1 MPPTASACT
10 LVNPLPGAELT
21 DGYGCATTRSP
32 ARPRLP
38 LRQRPRRPLRH
49 EIYAAAGGTVVTA
62 GEHDSYGN
70 YLIIQH
76 SAALRTLYAHCQTLL
91 VSAGD
96 TVSAGDVVA
105 LVGATG
111 EATGPHLHFEVIAS
125 APAFPRL
132 GAVCRRRRMIRFRL
146 KNGTE
151 WQLGAD
157 FFGVL
162 CLSWELGGAGG
173 ERGPGLLMAVLLHEG
188 GHLLAY
194 LLSGIPLRRV
204 IFDFRGV
211 LIRPEPGFYPFS
223 SELSALLAGSGT
235 SFLWAAAAF
244 ILFPP
249 AFWQASFAM
258 GLWSLLPLPGMDG
271 GEVVSLIA
279 GRIWPGCDHGLRL
292 FFIFTRA
299 LVTLFIALGC
309 LALQSP
315 LPLFW
320 AACLWM

>member
-1 MPPTASACT
+1 
-10 LVNPLPGAELT
+10 
-21 DGYGCATTRSP
+21 
-32 ARPRLP
+32 
-38 LRQRPRRPLRH
+38 
-49 EIYAAAGGTVVTA
+49 
-62 GEHDSYGN
+62 
-70 YLIIQH
+70 
-76 SAALRTLYAHCQTLL
+76 
-91 VSAGD
+91 
-96 TVSAGDVVA
+96 
-105 LVGATG
+105 
-111 EATGPHLHFEVIAS
+111 
-125 APAFPRL
+125 
-132 GAVCRRRRMIRFRL
+132 MIRFRL

-162 CLSWELGGAGG
+162 CLSWELGGVG
-173 ERGPGLLMAVLLHEG
+173 ERAALALLTAVLLHEG

-223 SELSALLAGSGT
+223 SELSAPLAGSST

-249 AFWQASFAM
+249 AFWEASFAM
-258 GLWSLLPLPGMDG
+258 GLWSLSSRSRGMDG

-279 GRIWPGCDHGLRL
+279 GRIRPGCDHGLRL

>member
-1 MPPTASACT
+1 
-10 LVNPLPGAELT
+10 
-21 DGYGCATTRSP
+21 
-32 ARPRLP
+32 
-38 LRQRPRRPLRH
+38 
-49 EIYAAAGGTVVTA
+49 
-62 GEHDSYGN
+62 
-70 YLIIQH
+70 
-76 SAALRTLYAHCQTLL
+76 
-91 VSAGD
+91 
-96 TVSAGDVVA
+96 
-105 LVGATG
+105 
-111 EATGPHLHFEVIAS
+111 
-125 APAFPRL
+125 
-132 GAVCRRRRMIRFRL
+132 MIRFRL

-162 CLSWELGGAGG
+162 CLSWELGGAG
-173 ERGPGLLMAVLLHEG
+173 ERAALALLTAVLLHEG

-223 SELSALLAGSGT
+223 SELSALLAGSST

-258 GLWSLLPLPGMDG
+258 GLWSILPLPGMDG

-292 FFIFTRA
+292 FFICTRA
-299 LVTLFIALGC
+299 LVTLFIAFGC